1 MSTVINTNHTE
12 VIGADQPTAI
22 ARYSINVIPADDK
35 EGTKSLLAKAE
46 RYCQGLLDNIKS
58 WIPAKDFNKSL
69 TVRDGATADIR
80 FTYRTCQQA
89 S

>member
-1 MSTVINTNHTE
+1 MGNIINTSRTE
-12 VIGADQPTAI
+12 VIGDDQPTAI
-22 ARYSINVIPADDK
+22 ARYNINVIPADSK
-35 EGTKSLLAKAE
+35 EDTNNLLAKAE
-46 RYCQGLLDNIKS
+46 KYCQGLLDNIKS

-69 TVRDGATADIR
+69 TVRDGAIADIR